1 MIWTARLGL
10 EPLEP
15 PELRPLLE
23 EDRPQWLVFTSARG
37 VERFFH
43 LLGQYRLDLRRL
55 GKCKLAAIGPATGKA
70 LADRGLYPD
79 VCPAAAREKRWPK
92 LW

>member
-1 MIWTARLGL
+1 MAGVH
-10 EPLEP
+10 
-15 PELRPLLE
+15 
-23 EDRPQWLVFTSARG
+23 QCRG